1 MQLEFSQMLN
11 NISQSTDL
19 PLLAA
24 FALGLLVA
32 LNPCQLAI
40 CVSALTYEYKR
51 GKTFTDIIM
60 YTLGRTTTYTL
71 LGWIT
76 MCLIGG
82 GKNIVPI
89 QQMLSYAEI
98 GVPYLLI
105 LIGIFL
111 LIRGFHR
118 HQHDGENCHNS
129 GKIIKR
135 NAPLGSFVLG
145 MALALI
151 FCPESAIFYFGM
163 MIPLSISSSIGILVP
178 LAFGISA
185 SLPTI
190 IVAWFLKKAI
200 DKAETISKKFEHFQ
214 QWLNIATGL
223 LFISIAILLLMHD

>member
-1 MQLEFSQMLN
+1 MQLDFNQILS
-11 NISQSTDL
+11 NISQSTAL

-24 FALGLLVA
+24 SALGLLVA

-40 CVSALTYEYKR
+40 CVSALTYEYR
-51 GKTFTDIIM
+51 QGKTFADIIM
-60 YTLGRTTTYTL
+60 YTLGRTATYTL

-82 GKNIVPI
+82 GKNIVPM
-89 QQMLSYAEI
+89 QNVLSLAEK
-98 GVPYLLI
+98 GVPFLLI

-118 HQHDGENCHNS
+118 HQHNGETCHNS

-145 MALALI
+145 TALALI
-151 FCPESAIFYFGM
+151 LCPESAIFYFGM

-178 LAFGISA
+178 LTFGISA

-190 IVAWFLKKAI
+190 VVAWFMKKAM
-200 DKAETISKKFEHFQ
+200 DKAETISTKFEHFQ
-214 QWLNIATGL
+214 QWLNIVTGL
-223 LFISIAILLLMHD
+223 LFISIAILLFMHD